1 MFGARRPFE
10 GLAEGTIARFQTSD
24 AAEVQAA
31 FRSQHGEDKYI
42 LSLMRDDDVPYVVD
56 VGANDGYSWSNSYLF
71 GKMGCRL
78 LLIEPMPDYV
88 AFARQHYPDDPKVA
102 VVQAAVA
109 KERGEA
115 SFFVNLDRERDLL
128 AMGSSLRRDWVPS
141 ETVSEIKVRTAPLS
155 DLLSENGC
163 PREYF
168 LLSVDCEGMDP
179 VVIETAALNRFRARI
194 VCIEEAIFGD
204 QIPRMMAR
212 RGYERLTMLGPNG
225 IYRRRRGFW
234 FA

>member
-1 MFGARRPFE
+1 MAGGKKQ
-10 GLAEGTIARFQTSD
+10 GLPAELIARFQAADD
-24 AAEVQAA
+24 ADVKAA
-31 FRSQHGEDKYI
+31 IRSQHGEDKYI
-42 LSLMRDDDVPYVVD
+42 LSLMRLDDEPYIVD

-88 AFARQHYPDDPKVA
+88 AFAREHYPDDPKVA

-115 SFFVNLDRERDLL
+115 SFFVNLDKDRDLL
-128 AMGSSLRRDWVPS
+128 AMGSSLKRDWVPS
-141 ETVSEIKVRTAPLS
+141 QDVSEIRVRTAPLV
-155 DLLSENGC
+155 DLLEENGC
-163 PREYF
+163 PPEYF

-179 VVIETAALNRFRARI
+179 IVIETAGLDRFRPRI

-204 QIPRMMAR
+204 EIPKMMAK

-225 IYRRRRGFW
+225 IYRRKRRW
-234 FA
+234 F